1 MSSGAKKVEALGDDR
16 AQTSKKTVKA
26 DSAAEK
32 RKSGAA
38 QQAVQAEKEA
48 ADARFEAAK
57 ARAAKKEAQKL
68 AAAKEKQDRLTQ
80 KLEARQKKEEARAQ
94 SKSEHAEKLA
104 ARAARRQMLASESE
118 AERRAR
124 RNREKRARLASRR
137 QKQEAREQK
146 VREKQEARRKAQEKH
161 SAQRSNK
168 KSGGKKRA
176 PGIGGWIAAVSV
188 LGAACLALATV
199 VTAGY
204 FRMNDM
210 AMQSANGYR
219 ATLYELVSVSEGM
232 DDDFAKLE
240 YPSNRDCWINRS
252 TDRRKSS
259 LSEIDASDH
268 VLGGKAVQVSASPDF
283 PADGLLNLSS
293 VSMPLPQGR
302 KYRFSYW
309 IKADGEGAVRAAVG
323 GRYFTERM
331 GTEWKKV
338 AVEFESVKDKNPLTG
353 ISFQTLDRGIRVL
366 AVKNVELEMVK

>member
-1 MSSGAKKVEALGDDR
+1 MYVSVRNPLTPGAYACSFEYRFA
-16 AQTSKKTVKA
+16 TVPDGKA
-26 DSAAEK
+26 DFQFSCVTDRGIYVNLTPRTEWTAMTFRVILTKEMEVK
-32 RKSGAA
+32 TGFGLNFA
-38 QQAVQAEKEA
+38 QPNTLEL
-48 ADARFEAAK
+48 RGF
-57 ARAAKKEAQKL
+57 
-68 AAAKEKQDRLTQ
+68 RL
-80 KLEARQKKEEARAQ
+80 
-94 SKSEHAEKLA
+94 
-104 ARAARRQMLASESE
+104 
-118 AERRAR
+118 ER
-124 RNREKRARLASRR
+124 LS
-137 QKQEAREQK
+137 
-146 VREKQEARRKAQEKH
+146 
-161 SAQRSNK
+161 
-168 KSGGKKRA
+168 
-176 PGIGGWIAAVSV
+176 
-188 LGAACLALATV
+188 
-199 VTAGY
+199 
-204 FRMNDM
+204 
-210 AMQSANGYR
+210 
-219 ATLYELVSVSEGM
+219 

-309 IKADGEGAVRAAVG
+309 IKGDGEGAVRAAVG

>member
-1 MSSGAKKVEALGDDR
+1 MTDR
-16 AQTSKKTVKA
+16 GIYVNLTPRTEWTAMTFRVILTKEMEVKTGFGLNFAQPNTL
-26 DSAAEK
+26 EL
-32 RKSGAA
+32 RG
-38 QQAVQAEKEA
+38 
-48 ADARFEAAK
+48 F
-57 ARAAKKEAQKL
+57 
-68 AAAKEKQDRLTQ
+68 RL
-80 KLEARQKKEEARAQ
+80 
-94 SKSEHAEKLA
+94 
-104 ARAARRQMLASESE
+104 
-118 AERRAR
+118 ER
-124 RNREKRARLASRR
+124 LS
-137 QKQEAREQK
+137 
-146 VREKQEARRKAQEKH
+146 
-161 SAQRSNK
+161 
-168 KSGGKKRA
+168 
-176 PGIGGWIAAVSV
+176 
-188 LGAACLALATV
+188 
-199 VTAGY
+199 
-204 FRMNDM
+204 
-210 AMQSANGYR
+210 
-219 ATLYELVSVSEGM
+219 